1 MGKDKLIGPGLG
13 IMLLA
18 SVTIGS
24 VYWTT
29 HIVKRTDS
37 YFYTF
42 SEAMDSAIEKAYGRA
57 WKTGDSEVKT
67 QR

>member
-1 MGKDKLIGPGLG
+1 MGPGLG
-13 IMLLA
+13 VLLLA

-24 VYWTT
+24 IYWTS
-29 HIVKRTDS
+29 HIVKRTDT

-57 WKTGDSEVKT
+57 WKTESMSAEG
-67 QR
+67 RR